1 MSAPYMAIS
10 LTRKRIVLP
19 LQKFIVGGAPMV
31 ELTWLWVSFSGGL
44 LAYMGW
50 FLVAPALPV
59 EYRLKLGRFYFWLA
73 ATALW
78 RPKIARRLLGGY
90 SITSSSYDADKQGE
104 KLSLDGSEYHIDDP
118 ENKVSRLQNKH
129 FGLVLEHTDMM
140 VDAELAELGEHH
152 HEHVEHG
159 HAVTEIRGE
168 NGTTYKVNPYFSVP
182 KAPQLCDPVN
192 AMRLV
197 PRDADPDN
205 ASTAEDYTASAFSK
219 YKDRIGATE
228 AMSVILGFA
237 AAFFLVAISFRYFL
251 KPGGGGGG
259 GGGSV
264 TIPLGYIDVTPL
276 LDVVAVVV

>member
-1 MSAPYMAIS
+1 MCAVYMVIS
-10 LTRKRIVLP
+10 LARRRLILP
-19 LQKFIVGGAPMV
+19 LPTLPPGGGPVV

-50 FLVAPALPV
+50 FLIAPALPIS
-59 EYRLKLGRFYFWLA
+59 YRLKLGRFYFWLA
-73 ATALW
+73 TTALW
-78 RPKIARRLLGGY
+78 RPKIVRRLLGGY

-104 KLSLDGSEYHIDDP
+104 KLSLDGTDYHIDDP
-118 ENKVSRLQNKH
+118 ENKVSRLLNKH

-152 HEHVEHG
+152 HDHVEQG
-159 HAVTEIRGE
+159 HAISEVHETGA
-168 NGTTYKVNPYFSVP
+168 TYEVNPYFQVP
-182 KAPQLCDPVN
+182 KDGQLCDPVN
-192 AMRLV
+192 AMRLI

-228 AMSVILGFA
+228 AMSVILGFG
-237 AAFFLVAISFRYFL
+237 AAFFLVAISFRYLL
-251 KPGGGGGG
+251 KGSGGGGG

-264 TIPLGYIDVTPL
+264 TIPLGYIDPTPV
-276 LDVVAVVV
+276 LDLVVVMG